1 MPIFST
7 AGPDDAPTPPTD
19 GPKRRSRAGA
29 GFTLPELLIALALTG
44 LAAVGASAFHRYLR
58 ATALESAAR
67 VGRAALTRARM
78 EAVHRGGRVR
88 VRRERRQPPRLVLR
102 DADERVVARFTLGP
116 ESGVGLDSAEL
127 RRSTLS
133 FNERGQAAPGS
144 LYLYQG
150 RRGVRLVV
158 NFVGRVRREDFAVAA
173 R

>member
-1 MPIFST
+1 MPT
-7 AGPDDAPTPPTD
+7 HPGGDGKRGGRAP
-19 GPKRRSRAGA
+19 A
-29 GFTLPELLIALALTG
+29 GFTLLELLIALALAG
-44 LAAVGASAFHRYLR
+44 LAAIGASAFHGYLR
-58 ATALESAAR
+58 ASALESAVR

-78 EAVHRGGRVR
+78 EAVFRGGRVR
-88 VRRERRQPPRLVLR
+88 VRRERRNPPQLVLR
-102 DADERVVARFTLGP
+102 DADERLVARFTLGP

-158 NFVGRVRREDFAVAA
+158 NFIGRVRREDFTVSDP
-173 R
+173 